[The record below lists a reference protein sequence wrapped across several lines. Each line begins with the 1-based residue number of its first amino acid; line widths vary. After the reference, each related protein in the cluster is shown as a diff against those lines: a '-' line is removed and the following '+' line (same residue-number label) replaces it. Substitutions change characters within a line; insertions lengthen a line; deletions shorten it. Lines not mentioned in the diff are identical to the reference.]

1 MGAIYCYTN
10 LINGHKYIGQTIN
23 DHRIRRN

>member
-10 LINGHKYIGQTIN
+10 LINGKKYIGQTIN
-23 DHRIRRN
+23 DYHIRKN